1 MFCPMISYHSENF
14 TTIDCKKEKCA
25 WYNKYKEECCIKTL
39 VENIED
45 VSQGERYLYVREM

>member
-1 MFCPMISYHSENF
+1 MFCPMMSYHREHF
-14 TTIDCKKEKCA
+14 TTIDCEKEKCA

-39 VENIED
+39 AENIED